1 MADGD
6 RGTGFGIGLLVGAAI
21 GVALGILFAPR
32 PGAET
37 RQMLREKA
45 DVARGR
51 ATEVAKRVRE
61 TTSEAVK
68 KARAKMA
75 EA

>member
-6 RGTGFGIGLLVGAAI
+6 RGAGFGIGLLVGAAI

-32 PGAET
+32 PGVET

-45 DVARGR
+45 EVARGR
-51 ATEVAKRVRE
+51 ATEVAQRVRQTAGE
-61 TTSEAVK
+61 TVK
-68 KARAKMA
+68 KARAKL
-75 EA
+75 ERT